1 MVEFICAE
9 KNCTLSLLPE
19 QKKQLHFLS
28 NKHFAKMKKTT
39 IENLLKKTL
48 FEKIEDEDDVM
59 MAKEA
64 LFEFSMDSD
73 TFTAKEMQQKYNL

>member
-1 MVEFICAE
+1 MATINLNLSHEEF
-9 KNCTLSLLPE
+9 LL
-19 QKKQLHFLS
+19 F
-28 NKHFAKMKKTT
+28 NDFAKMKKTT

-48 FEKIEDEDDVM
+48 FEKIEDEHDLM

>member
-1 MVEFICAE
+1 MATINLNLSHEEFVLF
-9 KNCTLSLLPE
+9 ND
-19 QKKQLHFLS
+19 
-28 NKHFAKMKKTT
+28 FAKMKKMT

-48 FEKIEDEDDVM
+48 FEKIEDENDLM

-73 TFTAKEMQQKYNL
+73 TFTVKEIQQKYNL

>member
-1 MVEFICAE
+1 MATINLNLSHEEF
-9 KNCTLSLLPE
+9 LL
-19 QKKQLHFLS
+19 F
-28 NKHFAKMKKTT
+28 NDFAKMKKTT

-48 FEKIEDEDDVM
+48 FEKIEDEHDVM
-59 MAKEA
+59 MAEEA

>member
-1 MVEFICAE
+1 MATINLNLSHEEFVLF
-9 KNCTLSLLPE
+9 ND
-19 QKKQLHFLS
+19 
-28 NKHFAKMKKTT
+28 FAKMKQTT

-73 TFTAKEMQQKYNL
+73 TLTAKEMQQKYNL